1 MLLQINWNVSPEI
14 FPDFLP
20 VRWYG
25 LLFMSGF
32 VFGYY
37 ILERIF
43 KKEGKPM
50 EWLDSLSIYVG
61 VGTILG
67 ARLGHCLF
75 YQPDY
80 YLANPIEILKIWEG
94 GLASHGAVIGILLS
108 NYLYGKKFKGTGFMW
123 VTDRLVIVVAL
134 AATLIRLG
142 NLMNSEIVGA
152 PTDLPWGFVFE
163 RLGEDFARHPS
174 QLYEALFYL
183 LSFGILFWSY
193 WKKNAGQFK
202 GRLFGLFL
210 MLIFGFR
217 FFIEFIKDVQ
227 VEFEKNMDL
236 NMGQLLSIPLVL
248 IGIGFYVRSYL
259 KASNQQ

>member
-61 VGTILG
+61 VGTIVG

-94 GLASHGAVIGILLS
+94 GLASHGAVIGILIA

-217 FFIEFIKDVQ
+217 FVIEFIKDVQ

-248 IGIGFYVRSYL
+248 IGIGFYANSYL
-259 KASNQQ
+259 KASNPQ

>member
-1 MLLQINWNVSPEI
+1 MLLQIHWNVSPEI

-43 KKEGKPM
+43 KKEGKPV

-94 GLASHGAVIGILLS
+94 GLASHGAVIGILIA
-108 NYLYGKKFKGTGFMW
+108 NYSYGKKFKGTGFMW

-142 NLMNSEIVGA
+142 NLMNSEIVGS
-152 PTDLPWGFVFE
+152 PTNLPWGFVFE

-174 QLYEALFYL
+174 QLYEAIFYL
-183 LSFGILFWSY
+183 FSFAILFFSY
-193 WKKNAGQFK
+193 WKRGAGDFK
-202 GRLFGLFL
+202 GRLFGIFL
-210 MLIFGFR
+210 ILIFGFR

-248 IGIGFYVRSYL
+248 IGIGFYLRSYL

>member
-37 ILERIF
+37 LLERIF

-61 VGTILG
+61 VGTIVG

-94 GLASHGAVIGILLS
+94 GLASHGAVIGILIA

-217 FFIEFIKDVQ
+217 FVIEFIKDVQ

-248 IGIGFYVRSYL
+248 IGIGFYANSYL
-259 KASNQQ
+259 KASNPQ

>member
-94 GLASHGAVIGILLS
+94 GLASHGAVIGILIA

-248 IGIGFYVRSYL
+248 IGIGFYVNSYL